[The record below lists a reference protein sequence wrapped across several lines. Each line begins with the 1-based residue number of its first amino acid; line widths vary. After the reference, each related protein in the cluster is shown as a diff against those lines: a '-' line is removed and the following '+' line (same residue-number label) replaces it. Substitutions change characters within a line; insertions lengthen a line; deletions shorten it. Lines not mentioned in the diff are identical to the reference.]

1 MRKIKL
7 ALHWQMGIALLLGVA
22 CGIIFADSY
31 CIWYNAVKGLG
42 QIFLRA
48 INMIVIPLVFLS
60 TVLGIST
67 MKDSKNMR
75 GIALK
80 TFAYFVI
87 TALIAAVVGLVI
99 TNLLRPGYGTHYLL
113 YLAKRSKSF

>member
-7 ALHWQMGIALLLGVA
+7 ALHWQMGIALLLGLA

-48 INMIVIPLVFLS
+48 INMIVIPDTCISLLTKPVETTLTVSFVPLFRLS
-60 TVLGIST
+60 EVIIPGRTEKGVLE
-67 MKDSKNMR
+67 
-75 GIALK
+75 
-80 TFAYFVI
+80 
-87 TALIAAVVGLVI
+87 
-99 TNLLRPGYGTHYLL
+99 
-113 YLAKRSKSF
+113 